1 MAPRLE
7 FRIPISPTPDFYERV
22 HLFCAAL
29 RRAEPGSTNLV
40 RVVVGG
46 DADLSQVQRDNRW
59 ASEYD
64 VEWHCVPA
72 EIYAAHSYY
81 GTADFRYL
89 LPETPSELVVLSDA
103 DTVLLRPIRQ
113 DFLWMIR
120 PEPCIAGHMAHMP
133 AWFERVAGPE
143 LPSEDLWPFLFRE
156 FSIPWPETLF
166 RYSLDA
172 EGKLP
177 ASPAYYNLGFV
188 VLNQA
193 ALRIFRE
200 EIFALQ
206 EQLRKLIDSHMRC
219 QIAVTL
225 ISYRH
230 GMQRRNLPAIFNAAN
245 DLAHLSCNQVQID
258 QIKVLHYLRNDEF
271 DKRSF
276 LTEERSA
283 FLQATV
289 KNPATQ
295 LLQELVREL
304 LAQRLLLAE
313 PTSGVNQK

>member
-1 MAPRLE
+1 MAPRIE

-29 RRAEPGSTNLV
+29 RRAEPGSTDVV
-40 RVVVGG
+40 RIVVG
-46 DADLSQVQRDNRW
+46 DRADLSQVQHDNPW
-59 ASEYD
+59 SNEYD
-64 VEWHCVPA
+64 VEWHRVPDG
-72 EIYAAHSYY
+72 IFAAHSFY

-89 LPETPSELVVLSDA
+89 LSETMSDLVVLSDA

-120 PEPCIAGHMAHMP
+120 PEPCIAGHMAHFP
-133 AWFERVAGPE
+133 PPFEPVVGSE
-143 LPSEDLWPFLFRE
+143 LMSEDLWRFLFRE
-156 FSIPWPETLF
+156 FFIPWPETLY
-166 RYSLDA
+166 RYSFDA
-172 EGKLP
+172 NGKTP
-177 ASPAYYNLGFV
+177 IPAYYNLGFV

-193 ALRIFRE
+193 ALRIFRQ
-200 EIFALQ
+200 EIFTVQ

-230 GMQRRNLPAIFNAAN
+230 AMRRTNLPAIFNAAN
-245 DLAHLSCNQVQID
+245 DLVHLSCNRVQMD

-276 LTEERSA
+276 LTDERSA
-283 FLQATV
+283 FLQATLE
-289 KNPATQ
+289 NPANQ
-295 LLQELVREL
+295 LLQELIREL
-304 LAQRLLLAE
+304 R
-313 PTSGVNQK
+313 T